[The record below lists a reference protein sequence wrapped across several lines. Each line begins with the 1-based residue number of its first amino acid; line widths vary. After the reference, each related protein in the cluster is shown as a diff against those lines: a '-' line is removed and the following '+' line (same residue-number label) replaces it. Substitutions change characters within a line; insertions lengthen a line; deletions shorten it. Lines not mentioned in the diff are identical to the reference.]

1 MVVTVDV
8 IPTAPFPLSQDML
21 HATAY
26 CPFSASLTAIGN
38 CSLQVVQKVVQ
49 HPGVLVSAHER

>member
-1 MVVTVDV
+1 MATVDV

-26 CPFSASLTAIGN
+26 CPFSASLAAIGN
-38 CSLQVVQKVVQ
+38 CSLHVMQ